1 MDFLK
6 SMLTPLLLLFHLA
19 TCSKVPLT
27 ISERFAISSL
37 KSGLLPHSSST
48 PSNKSCE
55 TTDVPLS
62 SYHIHVLFPSDAAKV
77 REALALQL
85 GFMEAFSLIGE
96 PNCTMSAGDPAPLVK
111 EMCAFEIDWAP
122 AGPFL
127 TAQYSFFVPSLQLT
141 KAMAWTVRHRGTL
154 DVLVHPNSGCE
165 VEDHTRWAMWGGNK
179 WEIDTS
185 IFSCEYP
192 GCVPS
197 N

>member
-1 MDFLK
+1 
-6 SMLTPLLLLFHLA
+6 MLTPLLLLFHLA
-19 TCSKVPLT
+19 TKVSLA
-27 ISERFAISSL
+27 ISERF
-37 KSGLLPHSSST
+37 ST

-55 TTDVPLS
+55 TTAVPLI
-62 SYHIHVLFPSDAAKV
+62 SYHIHVLFPPSDAAKV

-96 PNCTMSAGDPAPLVK
+96 PNCTMSAGDPAPLAK

-179 WEIDTS
+179 WEIDSS

-192 GCVPS
+192 GCVPP
-197 N
+197 NN